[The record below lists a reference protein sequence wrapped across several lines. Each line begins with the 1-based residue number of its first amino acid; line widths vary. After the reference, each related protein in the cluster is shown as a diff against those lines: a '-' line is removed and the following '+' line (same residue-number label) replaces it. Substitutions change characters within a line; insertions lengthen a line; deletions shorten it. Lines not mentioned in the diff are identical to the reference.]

1 MSAVRKGAPASWA
14 AGANF
19 TIDSLSHDPPIH
31 LVRGFL
37 STNECQRLVKTGK
50 QLGMEEA
57 ECFGPDCMRTGSSV
71 YAQLETPTRKFAMPV
86 KGKTVRNQKQRT
98 LLREVQDRIAR
109 LILPAPALVG
119 ESRVVSTRQAEPLQ
133 LQRYGP
139 RQFYKLHLD
148 HGIHHE
154 PGYHRVATVLL
165 YLTSVPE
172 AFIYSAG
179 AHLHGGHTA
188 FPHLRVGL
196 NAGGMR
202 SSGDGRDVRWQ
213 SNRTGCDLPVDA
225 PRSPQP
231 ALDAYAAAGM
241 NFCSCP
247 DVLGVQPRQGDALV
261 FYPGDPASGTA
272 DERLWHGSCPLFE
285 GTKWTAQQW
294 WHSWREA
301 RIDES
306 ELDKEA
312 AAAKAAIAKAAK
324 ARRAYA
330 ATKAAKAANRNG
342 MATSAANAAPRGGR
356 PGARKQGVKRRRRA
370 KKAKQGKEELL
381 YGPLF
386 AAFEGSSLPGGPFV
400 VAAVVV
406 ALTLAG
412 ISQRRVADLFLRQP
426 AARLQF

>member
-1 MSAVRKGAPASWA
+1 
-14 AGANF
+14 
-19 TIDSLSHDPPIH
+19 
-31 LVRGFL
+31 
-37 STNECQRLVKTGK
+37 
-50 QLGMEEA
+50 
-57 ECFGPDCMRTGSSV
+57 
-71 YAQLETPTRKFAMPV
+71 
-86 KGKTVRNQKQRT
+86 
-98 LLREVQDRIAR
+98 
-109 LILPAPALVG
+109 
-119 ESRVVSTRQAEPLQ
+119 
-133 LQRYGP
+133 
-139 RQFYKLHLD
+139 
-148 HGIHHE
+148 
-154 PGYHRVATVLL
+154 
-165 YLTSVPE
+165 
-172 AFIYSAG
+172 
-179 AHLHGGHTA
+179 
-188 FPHLRVGL
+188 
-196 NAGGMR
+196 
-202 SSGDGRDVRWQ
+202 
-213 SNRTGCDLPVDA
+213 
-225 PRSPQP
+225 
-231 ALDAYAAAGM
+231 M